1 MRGALIEMS
10 SMLGLLIGESKED
23 FLSMAAAEAG
33 PSFRPRPDGD
43 FDYFPDGTS
52 GRGYRID
59 PPTRDRILR
68 IRRGL
73 DGLVFGL
80 IAIFVLA
87 AFVMRPA
94 FHGPYVLVGV
104 LLAGGASG
112 GVVRVVAKRGARRMI
127 RDLLRGA
134 PAVDGLSEAEGRA
147 LLVRRWKEMPRRR
160 LLLTSLLLIAP
171 AILATAMALDRSS
184 APFVPYPVV
193 IGVAVLM
200 WAGVLQLA
208 FELIRLWRW
217 SRALR

>member
-1 MRGALIEMS
+1 MS

-80 IAIFVLA
+80 MSVFVLA

-94 FHGPYVLVGV
+94 FHGTYVLVGV
-104 LLAGGASG
+104 LLAGGAIG

-127 RDLLRGA
+127 RDLLRDA
-134 PAVDGLSEAEGRA
+134 PAVDGLSEAEHRA
-147 LLVRRWKEMPRRR
+147 LLVRRWKEMPQQR
-160 LLLTSLLLIAP
+160 LFLTLLGLIALVIVLTASAVGRDP
-171 AILATAMALDRSS
+171 GDAPLVPHPVMIGLAA
-184 APFVPYPVV
+184 
-193 IGVAVLM
+193 LM
-200 WAGVLQLA
+200 WAAVLQLA